1 MLPYHLRIPNRI
13 LYPIIATL
21 PHSGVSVPADIEE
34 HFKYPRPTLAN
45 MDWHL
50 DKLYDFLP
58 DLGITVLQAT
68 QSRYVIDVNR
78 ALKAPLY
85 GSYKTCVVYEE
96 NTFGTALYDVAPTPA
111 EISERID
118 GYYHPFHDRLTHL
131 LEETIQRAGK
141 AYLFDLHSF
150 FIQTASD
157 ICLGNQ
163 RNRTSSRDLLEA
175 VEGAFQ
181 ANDFTVAKNEVLR
194 GGYITQHYGNKQTV
208 ESLQIELRYPVYL
221 NKEDWGEEEADEWE
235 LSRFREAQA
244 RLRQV
249 FTDVVAFIDTTY

>member
-21 PHSGVSVPADIEE
+21 PHSGMAIPQVIEE
-34 HFKYPRPTLAN
+34 RFKQPRPALAN

-50 DKLYDFLP
+50 DKLYEFLP
-58 DLGITVLQAT
+58 DLGITMLQAT
-68 QSRYVIDVNR
+68 QSRYVVDVNR
-78 ALKAPLY
+78 ALKAPLS
-85 GSYKTCVVYEE
+85 GSYKTSVVYEE
-96 NTFGTALYDVAPTPA
+96 NTFGTLLYDVPPTPA
-111 EISERID
+111 EITERID
-118 GYYHPFHDRLTHL
+118 TYYHPFHDRLTGL

-141 AYLFDLHSF
+141 AYLLDLHSF

-163 RNRTSSRDLLEA
+163 RNRTSSRTFLDG
-175 VEGAFQ
+175 VESVFQ
-181 ANDFTVAKNEVLR
+181 AHDFSVAKNEVLR

-208 ESLQIELRYPVYL
+208 ESLQIELRYPIYL
-221 NKEDWGEEEADEWE
+221 NQETWGEEEAGEWE
-235 LSRFREAQA
+235 SAYFWETQA

-249 FTDVVAFIDTTY
+249 FAQIVAFIDTTY

>member
-1 MLPYHLRIPNRI
+1 MLPYHLRIPNRV

-21 PHSGVSVPADIEE
+21 PHSGTCIPDTIAQR
-34 HFKYPRPTLAN
+34 FKNPRPKLAN
-45 MDWHL
+45 VDWHL
-50 DKLYDFLP
+50 DKLYEFLP

-85 GSYKTCVVYEE
+85 GSYKTSVIYEE
-96 NTFGTALYDVAPTPA
+96 NTFGKPLYDVAPTPD
-111 EISERID
+111 EIGERID
-118 GYYHPFHDRLTHL
+118 NYYHPFHDRLTSL

-141 AYLFDLHSF
+141 AYLLDLHSF

-163 RNRTSSRDLLEA
+163 RNHTSSRAFLQG
-175 VEGAFQ
+175 VESAFR
-181 ANDFTVAKNEVLR
+181 AHEFDVTKNEVLR
-194 GGYITQHYGNKQTV
+194 GGYITQHYGNKQPV

-221 NKEDWGEEEADEWE
+221 NQEDWGEEEVIEWE
-235 LSRFREAQA
+235 SVHFGEAQA

-249 FTDVVAFIDTTY
+249 FAEIVSYIDTAH

>member
-21 PHSGVSVPADIEE
+21 PHSGTCIPDTIAQR
-34 HFKYPRPTLAN
+34 FKQPRPVFAN

-68 QSRYVIDVNR
+68 QSRYVVDVNR
-78 ALKAPLY
+78 ALKAPLT
-85 GSYKTCVVYEE
+85 GSYKTSVIYEE
-96 NTFGTALYDVAPTPA
+96 STFGKPLYDTPLTPT
-111 EISERID
+111 EISARID
-118 GYYHPFHDRLTHL
+118 QYYHPFHDRLTHL

-141 AYLFDLHSF
+141 AYLLELHSF
-150 FIQTASD
+150 FIQTTSD

-163 RNRTSSRDLLEA
+163 RNLTSSREFLNAVAEA
-175 VEGAFQ
+175 FHADNFS
-181 ANDFTVAKNEVLR
+181 VAKNNVLL

-208 ESLQIELRYPVYL
+208 ESLQIELRYPTYL
-221 NKEDWGEEEADEWE
+221 DQVEWGEEEAGGWE
-235 LSRFREAQA
+235 SPRFHETQA
-244 RLRQV
+244 RLRSA
-249 FTDVVAFIDTTY
+249 FAAVVAYVDKGG